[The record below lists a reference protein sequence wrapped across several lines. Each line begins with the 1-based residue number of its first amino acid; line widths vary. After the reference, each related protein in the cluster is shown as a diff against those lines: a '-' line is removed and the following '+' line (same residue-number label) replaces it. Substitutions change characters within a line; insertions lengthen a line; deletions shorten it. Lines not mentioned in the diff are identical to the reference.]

1 MFLTAI
7 ILAFSKISFNLKKN
21 FKLLKRFKKIKNFM
35 LIKFYKFIQENFSKF
50 KTFFLNLYIFYK
62 GGVFFIFFQKIFFK
76 SKKFLEKK

>member
-50 KTFFLNLYIFYK
+50 QTFF
-62 GGVFFIFFQKIFFK
+62 
-76 SKKFLEKK
+76 